1 MRNMLTADDVAAVMR
16 VSRRTAYTY
25 IRQMPHTEKPLRV
38 DEEDFHA
45 WIDGRTVAPAAA
57 GKAKP
62 APVIPFQRP
71 RRAAA
76 DEWRIP
82 RRRSAAV

>member
-1 MRNMLTADDVAAVMR
+1 MRKMLTADDVAAVMR

-25 IRQMPHTEKPLRV
+25 MRQMPHTENPLRV
-38 DEEDFHA
+38 DEDDLHA
-45 WIDGRTVAPAAA
+45 WIDGRTVAPAAS

-62 APVIPFQRP
+62 ATVLQFQRP